1 MRVRNNVPMPATNRA
16 LGGDNANFEGPLAGS
31 LAGLLAGSLE
41 GPLAGSLE
49 GLLAGWFAARHT
61 FNH

>member
-1 MRVRNNVPMPATNRA
+1 MRVRNNMPATNRA
-16 LGGDNANFEGPLAGS
+16 LGGDNANF
-31 LAGLLAGSLE
+31 E